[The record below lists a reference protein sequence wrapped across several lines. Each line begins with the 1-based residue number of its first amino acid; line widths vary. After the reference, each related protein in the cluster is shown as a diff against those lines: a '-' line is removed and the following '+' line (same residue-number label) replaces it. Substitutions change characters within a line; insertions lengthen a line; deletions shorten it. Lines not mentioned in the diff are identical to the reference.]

1 LEVSQ
6 LRVRLSSEFRQAAAV
21 PRWAWR
27 FYRRHL
33 GAVVGLSLLPSVQRL
48 VVVSWGDKVPDGA
61 KVASEIGVT
70 AVRVLLLVLIV
81 RWAFD
86 GVSTSWADAR
96 RFLREHPV
104 SLVFQFGFLAV
115 AFAIFDVVLERVVGG
130 AFPESARDGYF
141 GALLFVK
148 NPTVIAFTFV
158 WMVGVILQVLSRDGA
173 RDVPRATCATT

>member
-1 LEVSQ
+1 
-6 LRVRLSSEFRQAAAV
+6 LRGRLSSEFRLAAAV

-33 GAVVGLSLLPSVQRL
+33 VVVVGLSLLPSVQRL
-48 VVVSWGDKVPDGA
+48 VVVSWQDSVPRGV

-86 GVSTSWADAR
+86 GVPTSWADAR

-115 AFAIFDVVLERVVGG
+115 ALAIFDVVLELVVG
-130 AFPESARDGYF
+130 AALPESVRDGYL
-141 GALLFVK
+141 GVLLFVK
-148 NPTVIAFTFV
+148 NPTVIAFTLV
-158 WMVGVILQVLSRDGA
+158 WVVGVMLQLLSRADSRDEPTTPTTPTSA
-173 RDVPRATCATT
+173 R

>member
-1 LEVSQ
+1 M
-6 LRVRLSSEFRQAAAV
+6 RGRLSSEFRLAASV

-27 FYRRHL
+27 FYRKHL

-48 VVVSWGDKVPDGA
+48 VVVSWQDSVPDGV
-61 KVASEIGVT
+61 KVASEIGVA

-86 GVSTSWADAR
+86 GVPTSWADAR

-115 AFAIFDVVLERVVGG
+115 AFAIFDLVPELVVGG
-130 AFPESARDGYF
+130 ALPESMRDGYL
-141 GALLFVK
+141 GVLLFVK
-148 NPTVIAFTFV
+148 NPTVIAFTLV
-158 WMVGVILQVLSRDGA
+158 WVVGVMLQVLSRAAA
-173 RDVPRATCATT
+173 REVSSAPATPTSAP